1 MLSSIFTVE
10 DFDSQ
15 DKEMEANGKDDL
27 KKPLLQDADAV
38 AVNMAQLSDSKNK
51 KIRTLLFKVNGITC
65 ASCSNSIESA
75 LGKLKG
81 IESATVSPLQGQAVV
96 KYVPE
101 LISVCPI

>member
-1 MLSSIFTVE
+1 
-10 DFDSQ
+10 
-15 DKEMEANGKDDL
+15 MEANGKDDL
-27 KKPLLQDADAV
+27 MKPLLQDADAV